1 MAPLVVKNR
10 VLVGASGG
18 EFGIH
23 GWLKA
28 LDLATGRP
36 VWTAYTIGPD
46 SEVLARAGVFR
57 PFYGGGA
64 DLGLTSRPQEGWKNG
79 GGPGGGGGFFGPAPG
94 LVDYG
99 VRESAPHKPQQP
111 PGGEQ
116 RAA

>member
-46 SEVLARAGVFR
+46 SEVLVRAGVFR

-64 DLGLTSRPQEGWKNG
+64 GPALG
-79 GGPGGGGGFFGPAPG
+79 GGPQGGWEKGGGGGGGWGGEEPAPG
-94 LVDYG
+94 PVCY
-99 VRESAPHKPQQP
+99 R
-111 PGGEQ
+111 
-116 RAA
+116 